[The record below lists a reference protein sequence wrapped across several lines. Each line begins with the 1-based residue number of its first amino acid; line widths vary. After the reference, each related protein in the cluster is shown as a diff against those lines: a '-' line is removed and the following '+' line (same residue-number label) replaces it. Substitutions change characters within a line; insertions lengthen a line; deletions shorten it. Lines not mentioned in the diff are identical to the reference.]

1 MKYNYSVN
9 EVIIMCKLASFI
21 ALDNLNGA
29 EKIIRNAK
37 KLKVDP
43 GKIYE
48 AILQSHLFCGFPAA
62 IESLKIFSNHFT
74 DYKPK
79 IQSNDT
85 GLFSVLGNHNCKLI
99 YKNNF
104 KKLLANITDLSP
116 DLKNWMITDG
126 YGKVMGRKG
135 LNLLEREFINISV
148 LCTRYYENQL
158 HSHLKGCINLGCDP
172 IFVIRI
178 LEELTK
184 TAGKTNVKKAQE
196 LLKAIVKK

>member
-1 MKYNYSVN
+1 MKFNYSVT
-9 EVIIMCKLASFI
+9 EVILMSKLASYI

-29 EKIIRNAK
+29 EKIIQNAK
-37 KLKVDP
+37 KLKVEP

-74 DYKPK
+74 YFMPK
-79 IQSNDT
+79 IQNYDT
-85 GLFSVLGNHNCKLI
+85 GLFKVLGNHNCKLI

-104 KKLLANITDLSP
+104 KKLLSNITKLSP

-158 HSHLKGCINLGCDP
+158 HSHLRGCLNLGCDP
-172 IFVIRI
+172 IFVKRI
-178 LEELTK
+178 LEELTE
-184 TAGKTNVKKAQE
+184 TAGKMNIKKAQK
-196 LLKAIVKK
+196 LLKTIVKK